1 MGIINGMVSI
11 IMPSYN
17 SSEYIA
23 RSIDS
28 IINQSYTNWELLITD
43 DCSTDNTCEI
53 VERYVAIDS
62 RIRLF
67 VLDENKGA
75 GVARNNSIKESKGQ
89 FISFCD
95 SDDKWKPEKLE
106 KQLNFMLEMQADICY
121 SSYLTCDEND
131 KETGIV
137 IAPSK
142 VFYKDMIVNDY
153 IGFLTCIYNVSKIGK
168 IYMPI
173 LRKRQDWAWKILL
186 MQECPIA
193 YGIKDTLAYYRIRKG
208 SLSNKKIN
216 LIKYNL
222 AVYKQV
228 LGYKSISAWLMFLF
242 MFIPHYLI
250 KKCVLKVI
258 NM

>member
-53 VERYVAIDS
+53 VERYVATDS

-89 FISFCD
+89 FIAFCD
-95 SDDKWKPEKLE
+95 SDDRWKPEKLE
-106 KQLNFMLEMQADICY
+106 IQLNFMNKRKVEVCY
-121 SSYLTCDEND
+121 SSYLRCDEND
-131 KETGIV
+131 EILGIV
-137 IAPSK
+137 VAPSK
-142 VFYKDMIVNDY
+142 ISYADIIRNDY
-153 IGFLTCIYNVSKIGK
+153 IGFLTCIYDTSKIGK
-168 IYMPI
+168 IYMPT

-186 MQECPIA
+186 MKKCPEA
-193 YGIKDTLAYYRIRKG
+193 YGIKDTLAYYRVRKN
-208 SLSNKKIN
+208 SLSNKKMN
-216 LIKYNL
+216 LIYYNV
-222 AVYKQV
+222 AVYRQILQYNIV
-228 LGYKSISAWLMFLF
+228 RAWLTFLGIF
-242 MFIPHYLI
+242 LPHYFI
-250 KKCVLKVI
+250 KRCISKI
-258 NM
+258 IDR